1 MNLCKTF
8 LLTSKK
14 IFLNPILKELVF
26 MTNLKVE
33 PYELLS
39 ILVKPLRETNPDYFK
54 LTHCPTIFLNKYLTK
69 SLISQL
75 ILITALHIYNRIPLE
90 KALHFLSKFLF
101 INLNIT
107 GINLTI

>member
-1 MNLCKTF
+1 
-8 LLTSKK
+8 
-14 IFLNPILKELVF
+14 

-39 ILVKPLRETNPDYFK
+39 ILVKLLRETNPDYFK
-54 LTHCPTIFLNKYLTK
+54 LTYCPTIFLNKYLTK

-75 ILITALHIYNRIPLE
+75 ILITALHIYISNRIPLE

-107 GINLTI
+107 GINLTILNFTERLITFFPKYSTFH